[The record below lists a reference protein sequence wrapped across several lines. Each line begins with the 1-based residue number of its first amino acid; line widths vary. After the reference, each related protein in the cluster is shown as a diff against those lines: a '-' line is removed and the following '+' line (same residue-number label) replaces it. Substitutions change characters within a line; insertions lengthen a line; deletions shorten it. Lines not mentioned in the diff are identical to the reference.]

1 MSYDVKDADQSRTEA
16 YLKQIA
22 RKLGVDVGTIVYDT
36 NLPAESRVEAYL
48 KAILDNMDHT
58 PEGEII
64 GDMLKDVYDP
74 HGTIEEIGGVDAYVT
89 DRVGAL
95 RTALMAKIEAVETDA
110 AENTATSVAEVTPLK
125 IALIPNGV
133 EGQYHSDTDYA
144 AIKSAFDR
152 GVTISVLV
160 EDQTDAIL
168 PLLNAE
174 VNGTNAGFL
183 FGYFDLQLD
192 GQRVVKRAI
201 HYSHTEVD
209 GESTDIWEDQ
219 DANATYLKTSGGHM
233 TGDISMGAN
242 AITDVQELRT
252 ADENPLILG
261 NVIRQNQTTGVRL
274 TATTDGEA
282 ACLAPNSQSTYRPI
296 NVAGP
301 TKGSHAVNLSY
312 LEQEVRDETATK
324 NFVVV
329 ETGASKIVT
338 LQNGVYL
345 VTACDANHR
354 GLGIAYICDAIIAT
368 RVIEEIIGWSL
379 QGTGTRNQ
387 IQLNNSAATTAYIYL
402 TAIGSNDAQIA

>member
-48 KAILDNMDHT
+48 KAILDNMDYT

-74 HGTIEEIGGVDAYVT
+74 HGTVEGIGGVDAYVT

-95 RTALMAKIEAVETDA
+95 RTALMAKIETVETDA
-110 AENTATSVAEVTPLK
+110 AENTAASVAEVTPLK
-125 IALIPNGV
+125 ITLIPNGV
-133 EGQYHSDTDYA
+133 EGQYHADADYA
-144 AIKSAFDR
+144 TIKSAFDR
-152 GVTISVLV
+152 GVTISILV
-160 EDQTDAIL
+160 EDQTDARM
-168 PLLNAE
+168 PLVHAE
-174 VNGTNAGFL
+174 INGTNAGFL

-201 HYSHTEVD
+201 HYSHTEID

-219 DANATYLKTSGGHM
+219 DANAEYLKTSGGLM

-242 AITDVQELRT
+242 AITDVQELTT

-261 NVIRQNQTTGVRL
+261 NVIRQNQTKGVRI
-274 TATTDGEA
+274 TATTDGEG
-282 ACLAPNSQSTYRPI
+282 ACMAPNSQNAYRPM
-296 NVAGP
+296 NVSGP
-301 TKGSHAVNLSY
+301 TKGTHAVNLAY
-312 LEQEVRDETATK
+312 LEQEVRDETASK
-324 NFVVV
+324 NYV
-329 ETGASKIVT
+329 TMDAGSTKIVT
-338 LQNGVYL
+338 LQNGVYFL
-345 VTACDANHR
+345 TACTASHK
-354 GLGIAYICDAIIAT
+354 GLAIAYICNEAVVT
-368 RVIEEIIGWSL
+368 RPLEELVGWGL

-387 IQLNNSAATTAYIYL
+387 VRLSNSTTSSVDIYL
-402 TAIGSNDAQIA
+402 IAIGSNDAQVI